1 MKPLPHFS
9 NSEIE
14 ALRPD
19 SLRPSPSEHPHA
31 TSWEQE
37 ATSATGGDLAD
48 VLTVMLLGSECQ
60 FRCLMCDLW
69 KTTHRGPTPS
79 GSIPKQLHNALR
91 GTNGNPAGV
100 TKPRERWIKLYNAS
114 NFFAPYNVPVNDLDL
129 IAREIVA
136 FQRIVVENHPRL
148 LRESIVRFRDALH
161 GRLEVALGLETV
173 HPETLAALNKRMDA
187 DDFQAACQWLLSR
200 DIDVRSFVL
209 LKPPGMDEE
218 EGIFWCERS
227 VRFAESQGVRHV
239 SIIPMR
245 SGNGAVDVLQQRQLF
260 EPPLARSLESALN
273 AALSPNIVVTADL
286 WDWHKLRGLCPKCSS
301 QRLAAIQLA
310 NLRQHAINSDS
321 SFLPACPC
329 RS

>member
-129 IAREIVA
+129 IAREVVA

-173 HPETLAALNKRMDA
+173 HHVHADDVAQAFMQAISHRSVAVGESFHVVSPAAL
-187 DDFQAACQWLLSR
+187 
-200 DIDVRSFVL
+200 
-209 LKPPGMDEE
+209 
-218 EGIFWCERS
+218 
-227 VRFAESQGVRHV
+227 
-239 SIIPMR
+239 
-245 SGNGAVDVLQQRQLF
+245 
-260 EPPLARSLESALN
+260 
-273 AALSPNIVVTADL
+273 T
-286 WDWHKLRGLCPKCSS
+286 LRGYAEAM
-301 QRLAAIQLA
+301 AAWFGQPA
-310 NLRQHAINSDS
+310 NLRY
-321 SFLPACPC
+321 LPWEEWKSTVSAEEATATWDHIAHSPC
-329 RS
+329 CSIAKAERLLEYRPRYRSLQAVMEAVEWLIAEGVVEM